1 VVEILTPVVVPV
13 VVPAVVSAVVSA
25 VAFSPMTIRKPVSLD
40 RENRRPVWHVQIVRQ
55 VEIVGS

>member
-1 VVEILTPVVVPV
+1 MVEILTPVVTPV
-13 VVPAVVSAVVSA
+13 VVPAVVSA

-40 RENRRPVWHVQIVRQ
+40 RENHRPVWHVQIVRQ